1 MAAATYIQ
9 DTMKKRVVARVS
21 GSVQGVGF
29 RDIVA
34 DYAYQDGITGT
45 VENIDEGDVRIVAEG
60 EEDALKRFITTIGN
74 TRDRYVHV
82 HEIAATWGAATGEY
96 PYFRIIHG
104 DLGSESFERMG
115 IGITILKN
123 ISGKQDH
130 MIGKQDQMI
139 GKQDQM
145 IELQKTMLDSGN
157 RTRAEIQGFREDF
170 RTMMNREFSTMKE
183 ELQEIKAALRKAGI
197 MG

>member
-1 MAAATYIQ
+1 
-9 DTMKKRVVARVS
+9 MKKRVVARIS

-45 VENIDEGDVRIVAEG
+45 VENIDEGDVRIIAEG
-60 EEDALKRFITTIGN
+60 EEEALKRFITRIGD

-82 HEIAATWGAATGEY
+82 HEIAATWGAATGES

-104 DLGSESFERMG
+104 DLASESFERMG

-123 ISGKQDH
+123 ISGKQDQ